1 MVSKCGTIFRV
12 RKRHQKTL
20 DDIFARPDR
29 KDIKWDDFIS
39 LLITLGAEVAEK
51 GGSLAGVR
59 LKGRY
64 AVFHRPHPGNE
75 IYPTDLNRIRRFILE
90 TGILDE
96 DRSE

>member
-1 MVSKCGTIFRV
+1 VVPKCGTIFYV

-29 KDIKWDDFIS
+29 KDIKWDDFIT
-39 LLITLGAEVAEK
+39 LLIILGADVSEK
-51 GGSLAGVR
+51 GGSMVGVR
-59 LKGRY
+59 LSGRY

-75 IYPTDLNRIRRFILE
+75 IYPTDLKRMRRFILE
-90 TGILDE
+90 TGIRVE